1 MSDDVT
7 RNKLKIKV
15 RGVYMEVREIFLH
28 RAIRTIVLGVVLAV
42 IFWRLD
48 AILKAIA
55 ELIR

>member
-15 RGVYMEVREIFLH
+15 RGVCMEVREIFLH
-28 RAIRTIVLGVVLAV
+28 RTIRTIVFGAVLAV